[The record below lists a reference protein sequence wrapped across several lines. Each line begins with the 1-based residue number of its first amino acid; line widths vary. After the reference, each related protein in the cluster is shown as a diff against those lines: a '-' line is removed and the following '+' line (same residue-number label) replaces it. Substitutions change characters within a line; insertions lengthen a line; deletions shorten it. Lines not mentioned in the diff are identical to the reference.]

1 MQCAVNERNTDPGGK
16 YEHQVIWPPADSL
29 SISAV
34 AEGRVVLCVLRG
46 HGHKHR
52 HHTWDNK
59 SQNYGTHVK
68 AIHAWHPVFSFFFF
82 SLLLLSPLHPNNHP
96 SWLALCW
103 ALGAGTAWPEWL
115 QDQDLCEGRTCWLA
129 VLALSH
135 FQTIA
140 SYKFFPSHK
149 KEEHKKT
156 GWICD
161 VT

>member
-59 SQNYGTHVK
+59 SQNYGTHIK

-82 SLLLLSPLHPNNHP
+82 LYFFFPHYTQITTLADLHCAEPWELELPGQNG
-96 SWLALCW
+96 CR
-103 ALGAGTAWPEWL
+103 T
-115 QDQDLCEGRTCWLA
+115 RTCVKAELAGWLSLPWVTFIRSQA
-129 VLALSH
+129 
-135 FQTIA
+135 TN
-140 SYKFFPSHK
+140 FFPLIRRKSIK
-149 KEEHKKT
+149 KLAEY
-156 GWICD
+156 
-161 VT
+161 VM